1 MEWSESPDS
10 VPSVVNVGNSVTR
23 FKLHLAMTTDQDAA
37 GPSPASDLSSILNL
51 TRVVN
56 DFLREIGEFIME
68 HLRGKY
74 GKHLSKDV
82 VQCFNLLPGTI
93 CKHVNLRAG
102 DKFLV
107 ADIGGGTTDIVVQ
120 AKVDNSNYSM
130 KVREVSR
137 SSELSLPG
145 KLASAWQ
152 EHDRQ
157 QKQRNSEDRSKNS
170 SCGPDASDE
179 LELSCADMKT
189 IFDSVVERIIE
200 LIRAQMAQTS
210 DIKLMMVVGGF
221 SASPYLMKRV
231 RDTFI
236 HQVEEVISPPDP
248 GSAVCQG
255 AVALAINK
263 ESIVSRI
270 ARKTYSIKFMQRF
283 RAGLDPLEHIVWV
296 EGIAK
301 WFKKGI
307 AVVPCCMVNQFVIG
321 FRAFSYGII
330 ARDIAIAGDRGLF
343 PGTVERCL
351 NKKWWL
357 LAFARYRQH

>member
-1 MEWSESPDS
+1 MHRAGLLQSGSGVDGSSLPPIIVFEPE
-10 VPSVVNVGNSVTR
+10 
-23 FKLHLAMTTDQDAA
+23 AA
-37 GPSPASDLSSILNL
+37 SIYCQ
-51 TRVVN
+51 
-56 DFLREIGEFIME
+56 E
-68 HLRGKY
+68 
-74 GKHLSKDV
+74 
-82 VQCFNLLPGTI
+82 Q

-137 SSELSLPG
+137 SSGGLCGGTHVDRSFVSFLSNTIGCLPSFLAQNPGTVKNLLGWWEGTKASFDDSEYYTAELSLPG

-189 IFDSVVERIIE
+189 IFDPVVERIIE

-210 DIKLMMVVGGF
+210 DMKLMMVVGGF

-236 HQVEEVISPPDP
+236 HQVEEVISPPGP

-301 WFKKGI
+301 GMNKLDI
-307 AVVPCCMVNQFVIG
+307 FVQE
-321 FRAFSYGII
+321 RSE
-330 ARDIAIAGDRGLF
+330 
-343 PGTVERCL
+343 VEVDYCV
-351 NKKWWL
+351 
-357 LAFARYRQH
+357 